1 LTRKLLALSGIGKE
15 RLHLAWVSS
24 AEAQRFVEVVT
35 GFTDSV
41 KSLGELD
48 HASFEMEMDA
58 SLMTL
63 DGEFLRWTV
72 GKEVKITTQGDVY
85 GREWETDRFEAV
97 LDSVLEREYYK
108 NLIYQAIKE
117 GFTSVRD
124 INGKINL
131 ELKRIS
137 FLLADMEKTGMVEF
151 TGMENKTPVFATL

>member
-41 KSLGELD
+41 K
-48 HASFEMEMDA
+48 
-58 SLMTL
+58 
-63 DGEFLRWTV
+63 
-72 GKEVKITTQGDVY
+72 
-85 GREWETDRFEAV
+85 
-97 LDSVLEREYYK
+97 SVLEREYYK

>member
-1 LTRKLLALSGIGKE
+1 LTRKLLDLAGIGKE
-15 RLHLAWVSS
+15 RLNLAWVSS

-35 GFTDSV
+35 GFTDSI
-41 KSLGELD
+41 KSLGKLDYPSYEL
-48 HASFEMEMDA
+48 EIEA
-58 SLMTL
+58 SLKTL

-85 GREWETDRFEAV
+85 GREWETKRFEVV
-97 LDSVLEREYYK
+97 LDSVLEREYQK
-108 NLIYQAIKE
+108 NLIYQAIQE

-124 INGKINL
+124 ISGKIGL

-151 TGMENKTPVFATL
+151 TGMEDKKPVFATV